1 MARGDFLRVPCA
13 IAGADAIEADTR
25 HAFGRH
31 THDQFGIGLI
41 IRGAQRSRSGRGM
54 VQAGAGDLITVNPG
68 EVHDGAPIGDAG
80 RQWAILY
87 FEPAL
92 VAHALADIDEG
103 RHGWREFA
111 RPVLRD
117 AMLAL
122 RFHRLYAAATS
133 PNAGA
138 GTPAQESLLLALL
151 AGTLDLPSAGRPPI
165 VPAAIAQA
173 RMLIDDDPAAPVSL
187 ADLAGAS
194 GLSRFQVLRGF
205 TRAIGLTPH
214 AYQVQRRAGLAR
226 RLIRQGS
233 ALAQAAA
240 ASGFADQSH
249 MTHVFVRLYG
259 LTPGAY
265 AQPSA
270 RQA

>member
-1 MARGDFLRVPCA
+1 MARGDFLRLPCA
-13 IAGADAIEADTR
+13 IAGADAIEADTH

-41 IRGAQRSRSGRGM
+41 IRGAQKSHSGRGM

-68 EVHDGAPIGDAG
+68 EVHDGAPVGAG
-80 RQWAILY
+80 GRHWAILY

-92 VAHALADIDEG
+92 VAQALAEIGDG
-103 RHGWREFA
+103 RHGGREFA
-111 RPVLRD
+111 RPVMRD
-117 AMLAL
+117 AGLAA
-122 RFHRLYAAATS
+122 RFRRLYAAATA
-133 PNAGA
+133 PRAGA
-138 GTPAQESLLLALL
+138 ATPAQETWLLALL
-151 AGTLDLPSAGRPPI
+151 AGTLDLPPRTRPTA

-205 TRAIGLTPH
+205 TRATGLTPH

-226 RLIRQGS
+226 RLIRQGY
-233 ALAQAAA
+233 ALTEAAA
-240 ASGFADQSH
+240 VSGFADQSH
-249 MTHVFVRLYG
+249 MTRVFVRLYG
-259 LTPGAY
+259 LTPGTY
-265 AQPSA
+265 AQPFA
-270 RQA
+270 HRA